1 MSSYKDLTAND
12 IKTTQTS
19 LNQLVNVVSQ
29 DVSSSASSSTRKQ
42 YQVFVTGGV
51 GPGITSSLFHTV
63 FDQDFSLQTSNAI
76 FYLSLFSFFSFIF
89 HCFFLNFSV

>member
-12 IKTTQTS
+12 IKTTQTY
-19 LNQLVNVVSQ
+19 LNQLVNIVSQ
-29 DVSSSASSSTRKQ
+29 DISSSDSSSTRKQ

-63 FDQDFSLQTSNAI
+63 LIKTFL
-76 FYLSLFSFFSFIF
+76 YRLLMLFLI
-89 HCFFLNFSV
+89 